1 MTDPDDLDEIF
12 ESMGELEPVDEFD
25 DFVARHGDGEGGFDP
40 LLSALG
46 AQPDQKH
53 ADLSAEELRF
63 AVLVANSGEVTASY
77 TQAFD
82 TEGLEKGQIYNFA
95 AKLAR
100 KRRVSDKI
108 AEIRAQI
115 AKTSGIG
122 VSSLVA
128 LVEEAVEMGRQQQD
142 PKVILSAV
150 DKLSGLLGLGENQKR
165 KDTQNVVV
173 MLDDETR
180 RRMLNQLVT
189 LQSDMID
196 VTPTQEVPE

>member
-77 TQAFD
+77 TQVFD

>member
-46 AQPDQKH
+46 AQPDQTH

-77 TQAFD
+77 TQVFD